1 MAQLPEAVALVPAV
15 LKAKGEYEVLG
26 ACPDYPPKMLQ
37 HCYIKRSAQVHP
49 DENPHP
55 DAKRAF
61 QRIAQAWLH
70 LGVQQSRRRD
80 DIELLPEGICLDNEM
95 NLERALMMYA
105 MATANISPAHISLDD
120 DPPVSSH
127 DSNQVR
133 PSLGVSPLRES
144 AVRVACAARHW
155 ASQCMETAAG
165 LPTTRAIAHRCAL
178 MQGTG
183 CFNPELR
190 ASLDDEID
198 EVYKSVQPFQH
209 ATSSV
214 GSSITNLLGLNRDR
228 PSHEG
233 VGTSASH
240 KDAFDSASNSSSPES
255 SPPRA
260 PPLANGISSLA
271 ARCKD
276 LGNNMTESIG
286 NTVQVSLSQV
296 PPCFGTR
303 SRCLALDKDQLIEA
317 GTKVK
322 IVNLR
327 SATNLNGKIG
337 EVLSFDHDS
346 GRYRV
351 KIFSLKISPA
361 CHASSTPS
369 SISHDDMKLIKGNN
383 LQMLQNS
390 VCSQPV
396 VASQFF

>member
-1 MAQLPEAVALVPAV
+1 VPRLPS
-15 LKAKGEYEVLG
+15 
-26 ACPDYPPKMLQ
+26 KMLQ

-190 ASLDDEID
+190 ASLEDEID

-255 SPPRA
+255 SPPCA
-260 PPLANGISSLA
+260 LQLANRISSLA
-271 ARCKD
+271 ARFKD
-276 LGNNMTESIG
+276 LHNMTEVIG
-286 NTVQVSLSQV
+286 NRVQVSLSQA
-296 PPCFGTR
+296 PSCFGKRR
-303 SRCLALDKDQLIEA
+303 SSAPDQDQFIEA

-322 IVNLR
+322 IVNLKR
-327 SATNLNGKIG
+327 AANLNGKIG
-337 EVLSFDHDS
+337 EVLCFDADS
-346 GRYRV
+346 GLYQV
-351 KIFSLKISPA
+351 KIFSLKISHA
-361 CHASSTPS
+361 CHASSTS
-369 SISHDDMKLIKGNN
+369 SSSSHDNMQFINSNN
-383 LQMLQNS
+383 LQVLQNT
-390 VCSQPV
+390 VCSQRMV
-396 VASQFF
+396 ESQFF